1 MKKLKNFSVISNFYD
16 AFIID
21 LWGVMHN
28 GIRLNSGAI
37 EVVEN
42 LSKNRKRIIF
52 LTNAPR
58 PNKSV
63 IKFLKK
69 LNMDEKYFNNIFTSG
84 EIARDSLKT
93 KKFGINFFHLGPER
107 DNSIFVEWEKNK
119 TSIEKCDFI
128 LCTGLFDEQEENLS
142 FYKQLLKD
150 HIKKKLICTNP
161 DLIVHRGNKVE
172 LCAGSIAQVFSSL
185 GGEVVYF
192 GKPYPEVYNNC
203 LKKNEKTLVIGDN
216 LNTDIKGA
224 NNLNLDSLFITN
236 GVHRSEFKEEHELE
250 KLLKKYNVRSNYF
263 QSELIW

>member
-1 MKKLKNFSVISNFYD
+1 LKKLKNFSVISNSYD

-42 LSKNRKRIIF
+42 LSKNRKRIVF

-93 KKFGINFFHLGPER
+93 KK
-107 DNSIFVEWEKNK
+107 
-119 TSIEKCDFI
+119 
-128 LCTGLFDEQEENLS
+128 
-142 FYKQLLKD
+142 Y
-150 HIKKKLICTNP
+150 
-161 DLIVHRGNKVE
+161 
-172 LCAGSIAQVFSSL
+172 
-185 GGEVVYF
+185 
-192 GKPYPEVYNNC
+192 
-203 LKKNEKTLVIGDN
+203 
-216 LNTDIKGA
+216 
-224 NNLNLDSLFITN
+224 
-236 GVHRSEFKEEHELE
+236 
-250 KLLKKYNVRSNYF
+250 
-263 QSELIW
+263 

>member
-1 MKKLKNFSVISNFYD
+1 MKKLENFSVISNSYD

-42 LSKNRKRIIF
+42 LSKNRKRIVF

-185 GGEVVYF
+185 GGEVV
-192 GKPYPEVYNNC
+192 
-203 LKKNEKTLVIGDN
+203 
-216 LNTDIKGA
+216 
-224 NNLNLDSLFITN
+224 
-236 GVHRSEFKEEHELE
+236 
-250 KLLKKYNVRSNYF
+250 
-263 QSELIW
+263 